1 MDAMLKIGILMLFAA
16 TAAQPQWNLM
26 PMPASI
32 HPASG
37 GKLAITQD
45 FRVAIEG
52 IPDARLDHAAQ
63 RLTVRVASLTGLTLP
78 PFGAPLANRVALVV
92 RTQSAGSSVQSL
104 DEDESYGLK
113 VASDGAVVTAANP
126 LGALHGLETFYQ
138 LIAND
143 ESGWTVPAV
152 TIDDHPRFAWRGL
165 HIDVSRHFIPLE
177 TIRRNLDGMAAVKL
191 NVFHWHL
198 SDDQGFRIES
208 KQFPKLHEM
217 GSDGLYYTQDEV
229 RGIIEYA
236 RDRGIRVVPE
246 FDIPGHATSWLVGYP
261 ELAAAPGPFQIIR
274 TWGINDPTMDPAKP
288 EVYTFLDAFVGE
300 MAALFPDAY
309 LHIGGDEVNG
319 RQWDTNTADIPAF
332 MRSHGIS
339 SQHDLQAYFNQQ
351 VERIVTKYAKRME
364 GWDEI
369 LNPALPKNIVIQSWR
384 GPKSLADAARQ
395 GYQGILSSGYYLD
408 HIEPSSKLY
417 LVDPLGD
424 QAASLSAEEK
434 ARILGG
440 EVCMWT
446 EYVSAENM
454 DSRIWPRTAAIAERF
469 WSPAEI
475 RDVADMY
482 RRLDIVDSELD
493 QLGLRHNSVYRIML
507 ERLAGSTQI
516 EALKVLADV
525 TEPGDLGL
533 RHHVNP
539 GYTQSTPLNRFV
551 DAVRPDSAVARRFSD
566 LVDRWLRQRADTK
579 LANEI
584 REWLTL
590 WAAND
595 AKLHPLIARRRILSD
610 AGPVSETLAKISAQA
625 LAATGGAAQAGKL
638 QAQNRAQLDAARKP
652 IGEVRL
658 AVAGAI
664 VRLIQAGN
672 KK

>member
-1 MDAMLKIGILMLFAA
+1 
-16 TAAQPQWNLM
+16 
-26 PMPASI
+26 
-32 HPASG
+32 
-37 GKLAITQD
+37 
-45 FRVAIEG
+45 V
-52 IPDARLDHAAQ
+52 
-63 RLTVRVASLTGLTLP
+63 
-78 PFGAPLANRVALVV
+78 
-92 RTQSAGSSVQSL
+92 
-104 DEDESYGLK
+104 
-113 VASDGAVVTAANP
+113 
-126 LGALHGLETFYQ
+126 
-138 LIAND
+138 
-143 ESGWTVPAV
+143 
-152 TIDDHPRFAWRGL
+152 
-165 HIDVSRHFIPLE
+165 
-177 TIRRNLDGMAAVKL
+177 
-191 NVFHWHL
+191 
-198 SDDQGFRIES
+198 
-208 KQFPKLHEM
+208 
-217 GSDGLYYTQDEV
+217 
-229 RGIIEYA
+229 
-236 RDRGIRVVPE
+236 
-246 FDIPGHATSWLVGYP
+246 
-261 ELAAAPGPFQIIR
+261 
-274 TWGINDPTMDPAKP
+274 
-288 EVYTFLDAFVGE
+288 
-300 MAALFPDAY
+300 
-309 LHIGGDEVNG
+309 
-319 RQWDTNTADIPAF
+319 
-332 MRSHGIS
+332 
-339 SQHDLQAYFNQQ
+339 
-351 VERIVTKYAKRME
+351 
-364 GWDEI
+364 
-369 LNPALPKNIVIQSWR
+369 
-384 GPKSLADAARQ
+384 AARQ
-395 GYQGILSSGYYLD
+395 GNRCILSAGYYIDLNHSAAD
-408 HIEPSSKLY
+408 HYEA
-417 LVDPLGD
+417 DPMSGD
-424 QAASLSAEEK
+424 AASLTPEEK

-440 EVCMWT
+440 EAAMWSEFT
-446 EYVSAENM
+446 TPEII

-664 VRLIQAGN
+664 VRLIQAAN